1 MYESPHPPHAAN
13 ASEMPSHFL
22 GIDWSS
28 IDWFTWVWAIVT
40 IAIVAF
46 IMRKRG
52 NRRRVGGTD
61 AGDFS
66 GTSDALSLTRD
77 ISWGP
82 GDHSNIGSD
91 AGHHG
96 GFFDGGG
103 GDAGSG
109 GGHL

>member
-1 MYESPHPPHAAN
+1 MYESPHPPHAVT
-13 ASEMPSHFL
+13 ASDAPAHFL
-22 GIDWSS
+22 GIDWSG
-28 IDWFTWVWAIVT
+28 IDWYTCAV
-40 IAIVAF
+40 AIVAIAVVVF
-46 IMRKRG
+46 IMRSGG
-52 NRRRVGGTD
+52 NRRRAGGSD

-66 GTSDALSLTRD
+66 GTSDLRTLRND

-82 GDHSNIGSD
+82 GDHASIGSD

-103 GDAGSG
+103 GDAGG

>member
-1 MYESPHPPHAAN
+1 MYESPHPPHAVTAG
-13 ASEMPSHFL
+13 EMPSHFL

-28 IDWFTWVWAIVT
+28 IDWYTCAV
-40 IAIVAF
+40 AIVAIAVVIF
-46 IMRKRG
+46 IMRSGR
-52 NRRRVGGTD
+52 NRRGVGGTD

-66 GTSDALSLTRD
+66 GTSDLRTLRND

-82 GDHSNIGSD
+82 GDHSSIGSD

-103 GDAGSG
+103 GHAGG

>member
-1 MYESPHPPHAAN
+1 MYESPHPPHAAT
-13 ASEMPSHFL
+13 ASDASTHVL

-28 IDWFTWVWAIVT
+28 IDWYTCAVAAVS
-40 IAIVAF
+40 IAVVIF
-46 IMRKRG
+46 IMRSGR
-52 NRRRVGGTD
+52 NRRRVGGSD

-66 GTSDALSLTRD
+66 GTSDMRTLRND

-82 GDHSNIGSD
+82 GDHSSIGSD

-96 GFFDGGG
+96 GFFDGSG
-103 GDAGSG
+103 GDAGG

>member
-1 MYESPHPPHAAN
+1 MYESPHPPHAVK
-13 ASEMPSHFL
+13 ASELPSHLL

-28 IDWFTWVWAIVT
+28 IDWYTCAVALVAIAVM
-40 IAIVAF
+40 VL
-46 IMRKRG
+46 IMRSGG
-52 NRRRVGGTD
+52 NRRRAAGSD

-66 GTSDALSLTRD
+66 GTSDIRAVRND

-82 GDHSNIGSD
+82 GDHSSIGSD

-103 GDAGSG
+103 DAGCG